1 MNARE
6 TWLITGG
13 AGYIGSHVAELLLE
27 NNFEIVILDSLV
39 KGRESRIQFLE
50 EKFKKKIPFVRM
62 DIRNSSSIETL
73 LRKQS
78 VSGVVHLAAL
88 KSVNESMEFEE
99 EYLDVNHTATKNLV
113 KVLSNL
119 GIKKIINSSTAAVY
133 ESPKSLV
140 LMSEDQNLAPISPY
154 GVSKMLAESEVRK
167 FLMFNNNNNTG
178 TSLRFFN
185 VVGSSS
191 IELSDNSIDNL
202 VPIVISQIEKGKPP
216 VIFGNHYPTS
226 DGTCIRDFV
235 DVRDVARAHL
245 AVMKSKN
252 KLPLALN
259 VGTGMGHSVLETIK
273 IIQRCLGK
281 EDSDISIGKPRLGDI
296 PFACAD
302 VSLIRS
308 VTGFQ
313 SHFTLEQSIRSI
325 ILY

>member
-1 MNARE
+1 MNAPE

-27 NNFEIVILDSLV
+27 NNYEIVILDSLV
-39 KGRESRIQFLE
+39 NGMESRIKFLE

-62 DIRNSSSIETL
+62 DIRKSSFIETL
-73 LRKQS
+73 LREQS

-154 GVSKMLAESEVRK
+154 GVSKMLAENEVGK
-167 FLMFNNNNNTG
+167 FLTFNNNTG

-191 IELSDNSIDNL
+191 IELSDKSIDNL
-202 VPIVISQIEKGKPP
+202 VPIVINQIEKGKPP

-245 AVMKSKN
+245 AGMESKN

-281 EDSDISIGKPRLGDI
+281 EDSEISIGKPRLGDI

-313 SHFTLEQSIRSI
+313 SHFTLEQSIRSL
-325 ILY
+325 ILD